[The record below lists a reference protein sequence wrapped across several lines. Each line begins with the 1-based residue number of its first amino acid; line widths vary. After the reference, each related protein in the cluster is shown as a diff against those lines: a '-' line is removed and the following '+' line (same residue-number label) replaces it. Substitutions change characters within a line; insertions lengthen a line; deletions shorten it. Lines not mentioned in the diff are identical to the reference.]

1 MTDVRIYGSI
11 RSVDPVELG
20 ASADRLI
27 EAGVDGLHVDIADGV
42 FVPELTFGP
51 AVARALV
58 ERTQAPVEVHLMVID
73 PERYL
78 RDLADAGI
86 ARVAFHMEATGYPW
100 RVCSLARSLGLVAGL
115 AANPATP
122 IDALAAVAAAAD
134 FVTLLT
140 TEPDL
145 AGEHFLPG
153 SLVRAAALS
162 ATLAPSSRLEVD
174 GGVDVDA
181 AAGLVAAGARDIV
194 VGRAVTGS
202 EDWEQ
207 AVRRLRA
214 AALVPAGRVEKT

>member
-1 MTDVRIYGSI
+1 MTEVRIYGSI
-11 RSVDPVELG
+11 RSVDPAELG
-20 ASADRLI
+20 ASADRLL

-51 AVARALV
+51 TVARALV

-86 ARVAFHMEATGYPW
+86 ARVAFHLEATGYPW
-100 RVCSLARSLGLVAGL
+100 RVCSLARSLGLVAGI

-122 IDALAAVAAAAD
+122 IETVAGVAAAAD

-145 AGEHFLPG
+145 AGEHLLPG
-153 SLVRAAALS
+153 SLERVAALS
-162 ATLAPSSRLEVD
+162 AAIAPGSRLEVD
-174 GGVDVDA
+174 GGVDADA
-181 AAGLVAAGARDIV
+181 AAGLFAAGARDLV

-207 AVRRLRA
+207 VVRDVRA
-214 AALVPAGRVEKT
+214 AAVAPAGRAENA